1 MYIFPKDF
9 QSFIELITTFKNLK
23 ILVSLVKTMTPY
35 IENNLQKFIPL
46 ESADLNLFL
55 SKCELK
61 VYAKNECFIK
71 IGKKCDYL
79 GFIVKGAL
87 VCVYDKDG
95 DEIIDEFSLENEF
108 IADYK
113 NFIDVTNAEKDVRCI
128 ENSEILVIQREDLYE
143 LYEKHHNFE
152 RVGRLIAESLF
163 KNWQEKSISLVMDD
177 AKKRYQKLIN
187 SRPTLVQRVPQYLI
201 ASYLGITPQSLS
213 RIRKEK

>member
-1 MYIFPKDF
+1 M
-9 QSFIELITTFKNLK
+9 
-23 ILVSLVKTMTPY
+23 
-35 IENNLQKFIPL
+35 
-46 ESADLNLFL
+46 
-55 SKCELK
+55 
-61 VYAKNECFIK
+61 
-71 IGKKCDYL
+71 
-79 GFIVKGAL
+79 
-87 VCVYDKDG
+87 YDKDG
-95 DEIIDEFSLENEF
+95 DEVIDEFSLENEF

-128 ENSEILVIQREDLYE
+128 EHSEILVIQREDLYE

-177 AKKRYQKLIN
+177 AKKRYEKLIN
-187 SRPTLVQRVPQYLI
+187 MRPSLVQRVPQYLI